1 MKKQLN
7 VRVDEEFIARLEG
20 LSRKTGRPM
29 GATLE
34 AIGLPA
40 IEEAEADLQ
49 FEAEALA
56 AWEEYELT
64 GVHVTTAEIDALF
77 DAAHRRAVKAAA
89 EK

>member
-1 MKKQLN
+1 MKRQLN

-34 AIGLPA
+34 AIGFPA
-40 IEEAEADLQ
+40 IEEAEADLK
-49 FEAEALA
+49 FEADALA

-64 GVHVTTAEIDALF
+64 GVHVTTDEIESLF
-77 DAAHRRAVKAAA
+77 DAALVRAAKVAA

>member
-1 MKKQLN
+1 MKRQLN

-49 FEAEALA
+49 FEADALA

-64 GVHVTTAEIDALF
+64 GVHVTTEELASLF
-77 DAAHRRAVKAAA
+77 DAALARAAKVAA